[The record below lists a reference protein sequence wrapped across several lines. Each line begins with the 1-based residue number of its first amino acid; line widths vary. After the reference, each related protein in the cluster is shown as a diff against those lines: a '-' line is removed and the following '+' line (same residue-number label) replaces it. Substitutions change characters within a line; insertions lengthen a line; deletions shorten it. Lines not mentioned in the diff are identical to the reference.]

1 MHANPPIL
9 LLDDG
14 PTWILDFQHRKRDH
28 FIRHGDG
35 HDGSFLP
42 FNLSLP
48 DRNDRFPGQPADPY
62 LPPHSE
68 ASDSPIHNHG
78 YLPHSL
84 HPQRPQVPLFSPFLS
99 PSLLVGVSSFGLIAL
114 VVSLLILFF
123 YGVAAYGFKFESS
136 FWFPQRGH
144 VLSNLGVF
152 INSLAFSLMCLS
164 QVVAIPAGMH
174 GRNT

>member
-1 MHANPPIL
+1 MGQVGYWIFNIANVITLFGMAMGTMVRSSNSISHL
-9 LLDDG
+9 L
-14 PTWILDFQHRKRDH
+14 
-28 FIRHGDG
+28 
-35 HDGSFLP
+35 
-42 FNLSLP
+42 
-48 DRNDRFPGQPADPY
+48 DRNDRFLGQPAHPH
-62 LPPHSE
+62 LPPHSQ
-68 ASDSPIHNHG
+68 ASHSPVHNHG
-78 YLPHSL
+78 YLPDSL
-84 HPQRPQVPLFSPFLS
+84 HPQGPQVLRFPFSLP

-123 YGVAAYGFKFESS
+123 YGVAAYGFKFVSS

-174 GRNT
+174 RRST